1 LRFRT
6 GCGRPNTDH
15 RCSSCRRVV
24 GSKQEGLKS
33 VARYSSQG
41 NITHV
46 AHKEIAN
53 LLVTGEGDGFPLLLL
68 RQLLFDDDAAKVL
81 GLRFSALGLH
91 CGRTKC
97 STSLPRIW
105 CTSCVPS
112 ARSSSIA
119 PIWMRTGIDF
129 ATGTGFLPR
138 GAKVA
143 AASYTPDSSQHTSPG
158 AGCRRQRGGRVP
170 RGERPRIPIGSM
182 PRLNGH

>member
-1 LRFRT
+1 MRVRT

-33 VARYSSQG
+33 VARYRSQG

-81 GLRFSALGLH
+81 GLRFSALVLH

-129 ATGTGFLPR
+129 APGTGLPPAWCQSGSSELHLRIVANTRALGQVVGDNAEAAYHAGNVPGYRSAACR
-138 GAKVA
+138 G
-143 AASYTPDSSQHTSPG
+143 
-158 AGCRRQRGGRVP
+158 
-170 RGERPRIPIGSM
+170 
-182 PRLNGH
+182 